1 MKRLN
6 RRGAI
11 TVITMLVFTGFL
23 LAFTA
28 IVVDVG
34 ILYSA
39 RKQMLTAA
47 DAAALAGAKEMEKS
61 LGVTDGTS
69 LAAIRSRAISI
80 ATDIAIENGSDEDV
94 SVEIKYMNIQLSDG
108 TYDNRQVIEVK
119 TVREKGLLFFQ
130 FLDKYAANVRYR
142 AVATWGYVRT
152 LRSGQILPLFLTTE
166 TYQDAEALHDG
177 NMTFNDV
184 TYPNQTGF
192 IYIDPAW
199 NGQNIINKSIAG
211 DPTKINLEIGTEFK
225 GKPGVA
231 QSAISAV
238 EDRFRRAQTL
248 AEPEDRREFMYGLVP
263 IVQLVRTQGNTLYF
277 EIDSFAV
284 AEIVDVMVA
293 KNKGSAEALFG
304 AGYTRAGVSRIYN
317 PQVEGRSYDKGAIK
331 IQLTGEVRQIE
342 VVIRDNDQSIDPE
355 IPDAAKY
362 SKLVL

>member
-6 RRGAI
+6 RKGAI

-28 IVVDVG
+28 LVVDVG
-34 ILYSA
+34 ILYST

-61 LGVTDGTS
+61 LGVTDGTA
-69 LAAIRSRAISI
+69 LAAIRSRALNI
-80 ATDIAIENGSDEDV
+80 ARDIAIENGSEDP
-94 SVEIKYMNIQLSDG
+94 SIEIKYMNIQLGDG
-108 TYDNRQVIEVK
+108 TYDNREVIEVK

-130 FLDKYAANVRYR
+130 FLDHYVANVRYR
-142 AVATWGYVRT
+142 AVGTWGYVRS

-177 NMTFNDV
+177 NMSFNDI

-199 NGQNIINKSIAG
+199 NGQTPINNSIAG
-211 DPTKINLEIGTEFK
+211 DPTKITLEIGTEFE

-231 QSAISAV
+231 QSVIGAV
-238 EDRFRRAQTL
+238 EDRFRLAQTL

-263 IVQLVRTQGNTLYF
+263 IVELVRTQGNTLYF
-277 EIDSFAV
+277 KIDSFAV
-284 AEIVDVMVA
+284 AEILDVMTA
-293 KNKGSAEALFG
+293 DNKGSTEALFG
-304 AGYTRAGVSRIYN
+304 TGYTRAGVKRIYD
-317 PQVEGRSYDKGAIK
+317 PAVEGRSYDKGAIK
-331 IQLTGEVRQIE
+331 IHLTGEVRQIE
-342 VVIRDNDQSIDPE
+342 VVIRDNDQTTDPE
-355 IPDAAKY
+355 IPDSAKY